1 MVNPAPGQI
10 GTLALKWIEG
20 PQSIALNMN
29 LVKRIRIAETKELE
43 FRADA
48 VNVLNHPNFGF
59 PNLNINSTG
68 NGTAGG
74 IAGNNVPFGRITTAT
89 GDRKITVGARLNF

>member
-1 MVNPAPGQI
+1 M
-10 GTLALKWIEG
+10 KWIEG
-20 PQSIALNMN
+20 PPTLALNLN
-29 LVKRIRIAETKELE
+29 VVKRVRIAETKELE

-48 VNVLNHPNFGF
+48 VNALNHPNFGF

-68 NGTAGG
+68 NGTTGG
-74 IAGNNVPFGRITTAT
+74 IAGTNVPFGRITTAA